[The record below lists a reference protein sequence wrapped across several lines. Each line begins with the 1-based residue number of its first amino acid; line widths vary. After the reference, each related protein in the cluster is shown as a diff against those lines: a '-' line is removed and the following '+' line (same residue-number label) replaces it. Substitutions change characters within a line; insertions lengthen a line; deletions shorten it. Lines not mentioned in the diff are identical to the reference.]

1 MKIQVIKMLNEA
13 YFLFTTLIVFQP
25 DP

>member
-1 MKIQVIKMLNEA
+1 MKIQVIEMLNEA
-13 YFLFTTLIVFQP
+13 YLLFTTLIVFQP